1 MSQLL
6 IKMADLLIVVV
17 VVVFSHHN
25 VLYDNGHKNVKDYD
39 LG

>member
-6 IKMADLLIVVV
+6 IKMADLLIV